1 MIPISRSINRCLSA
15 MRKIYSNSYIF
26 VGVIFICTI
35 LFFSSDQIWSKLP
48 GTLWDLSE
56 NNEQSSNSLEEDVAQ
71 KVTSVIKVKK
81 GDSLS
86 SILAKQKIPIAE
98 RMQIIQLANQNAII
112 KKLSIGQT
120 ISFYYNIELIEQ
132 LESELVEEKI
142 VLDRM
147 SIDTGKFQS
156 IDFVREGEKII
167 LKNIAVPIKKVVT
180 RYETTIDS
188 NIISSLK
195 KAGLDT
201 NCSIQLVNAYSY
213 QIDLQRQIR
222 KGDKITVIVEKFIT
236 EDNEL
241 SHYGRILSSFLLAKG
256 NHYNIYSYAS
266 DDKNYRFFNEN
277 GQSIKGTLLQTPVD
291 VVRIS
296 SHYGYR
302 AKHPVLGYGRM
313 HKGVDFAASTGT
325 PIYSAGD
332 GVIDFIGWKNGYGR
346 FVIVKHNATLSTA
359 YAHASK
365 FAKNLQKGSRV
376 RQGQVIA
383 YVGSTG
389 YATGPHLHYE
399 VRINGQQVNPLKFK
413 STPGLKLAGK
423 DLEKFNSFKKKLH
436 QLDKKLISEN
446 NLDETQFKI

>member
-1 MIPISRSINRCLSA
+1 MIPILRSINHYFGA

-26 VGVIFICTI
+26 VSVIFILTI

-56 NNEQSSNSLEEDVAQ
+56 NTEQDTNSLEEDVSK
-71 KVTSVIKVKK
+71 KVTSTIKVKK
-81 GDSLS
+81 GDTLS
-86 SILAKQKIPIAE
+86 SILAKQKIPIAD
-98 RMQIIQLANQNAII
+98 RMQITKLANENSVIS
-112 KKLSIGQT
+112 KLTIGQT
-120 ISFYYNIELIEQ
+120 ISFFYNIELIEQ

-147 SIDTGKFQS
+147 SIATGKFQS
-156 IDFVREGEKII
+156 IDFVREGEQFVIKT
-167 LKNIAVPIKKVVT
+167 LATPIKKVIS
-180 RYETTIDS
+180 RYDTTIDT

-222 KGDKITVIVEKFIT
+222 KGDKISVIVEKFIT
-236 EDNEL
+236 EDNEF
-241 SHYGRILSSFLLAKG
+241 SHYGRILFASLLAKG
-256 NHYNIYSYAS
+256 NSYNIYSYSS
-266 DDKNYRFFNEN
+266 DNKNYRFFNEN

-302 AKHPVLGYGRM
+302 KKHPVLGYGRM

-325 PIYSAGD
+325 PIYAAGD

-346 FVIVKHNATLSTA
+346 FIIVKHNATLSTA

-389 YATGPHLHYE
+389 HATGAHLHYE

-413 STPGLKLAGK
+413 STPGLKLAGS
-423 DLEKFNSFKKKLH
+423 DLNKFNNFKKKIQ
-436 QLDKKLISEN
+436 QLDAKLIEDN
-446 NLDETQFKI
+446 NLDETQFKL